1 MVLSLIALCCGERG
15 LRVRFEREIDLIAM
29 SSVETRIIEEV
40 MPQMRFRSSASN
52 RIRAIALN
60 TFRESI
66 RDRVLY
72 NLILFVLILVTASVF
87 VSDLSLDMESQFT
100 AALGLSAMLVFGALI
115 AIFIGVALVYKE
127 IDKRTIY
134 SLLSK
139 PVRRHEFIIGKYAG
153 LCLTLFVNT
162 AVMVLATEAALLY
175 VNGKF
180 VPLNATVLEA
190 SFLVYLEL
198 VLIVAVSLMFS
209 SFTTPMLA
217 ALFSFAVYVIGQ
229 LSRDLLQAA
238 VLSNSA
244 VTRAV
249 LTTAYYLLPNL
260 GNFGFI
266 AEASHGRMVPLRM
279 ALFATAYTLIYVTIL
294 LSASILIFQRRNFK

>member
-1 MVLSLIALCCGERG
+1 MAIGEIKVIEAVAAPTSFKSSGAR
-15 LRVRFEREIDLIAM
+15 RV
-29 SSVETRIIEEV
+29 
-40 MPQMRFRSSASN
+40 
-52 RIRAIALN
+52 RAIALN

-115 AIFIGVALVYKE
+115 AIFIGVGLVYKE

-139 PVRRHEFIIGKYAG
+139 PVHRHEFIIGKYAG
-153 LCLTLFVNT
+153 LCLTLLVNT
-162 AVMVLATEAALLY
+162 AVMVLATELALLY

-180 VPLNATVLEA
+180 VPLQMAVLAA

-198 VLIVAVSLMFS
+198 ALVVAVALMFS

-229 LSRDLLQAA
+229 FSKDLLVMA
-238 VLSNSA
+238 SISSSTT
-244 VTRAV
+244 TRVV
-249 LTTAYYLLPNL
+249 LTILYYLLPNL
-260 GNFGFI
+260 SNFGFI
-266 AEASHGRMVPLRM
+266 TEASHGRMVPAAM
-279 ALFATAYTLIYVTIL
+279 AVSASMYAVVYIVIL
-294 LSASILIFQRRNFK
+294 LSVAVLIFQKRNFK

>member
-1 MVLSLIALCCGERG
+1 MAISNVKVMEGTTASMI
-15 LRVRFEREIDLIAM
+15 FK
-29 SSVETRIIEEV
+29 SSGAR
-40 MPQMRFRSSASN
+40 RA
-52 RIRAIALN
+52 RAIALN

-72 NLILFVLILVTASVF
+72 NLILFVLILVAASVF

-115 AIFIGVALVYKE
+115 AIFIGVGLVYKE

-139 PVRRHEFIIGKYAG
+139 PVHRHEFIIGKYAG
-153 LCLTLFVNT
+153 LCLTLLVNT
-162 AVMVLATEAALLY
+162 AVMVLATELALLY

-180 VPLNATVLEA
+180 VPLQTAVVAA

-198 VLIVAVSLMFS
+198 LLVVAVALMFS

-217 ALFSFAVYVIGQ
+217 ALFSFAVYVIGHF
-229 LSRDLLQAA
+229 SKDLLVMAS
-238 VLSNSA
+238 LS
-244 VTRAV
+244 
-249 LTTAYYLLPNL
+249 
-260 GNFGFI
+260 G
-266 AEASHGRMVPLRM
+266 
-279 ALFATAYTLIYVTIL
+279 
-294 LSASILIFQRRNFK
+294 

>member
-1 MVLSLIALCCGERG
+1 MAI
-15 LRVRFEREIDLIAM
+15 REIDVKEAVIAPI
-29 SSVETRIIEEV
+29 SFKTSAVRRI
-40 MPQMRFRSSASN
+40 Q
-52 RIRAIALN
+52 AIALN

-180 VPLNATVLEA
+180 VPLHTAVLAA

-198 VLIVAVSLMFS
+198 VLIVAIALMFS
-209 SFTTPMLA
+209 SFSTPMLA
-217 ALFSFAVYVIGQ
+217 ALFSFAVYVIGNF
-229 LSRDLLQAA
+229 SRDLLVMASIST
-238 VLSNSA
+238 SNL
-244 VTRAV
+244 TRAV
-249 LTTAYYLLPNL
+249 LTVIYYLVPNL
-260 GNFGFI
+260 SNFGYI
-266 AEASHGRMVPLRM
+266 TEASHGKIVPPQM
-279 ALFATAYTLIYVTIL
+279 AITATVYVAVYIAIL
-294 LSASILIFQRRNFK
+294 LSAAVLIFQKRNFK